1 MSETAHILLLILVF
15 VLMAVGI
22 MGTVLPVLPGTI
34 LILLGA
40 LVYAVVEGFQSVGWP
55 TLVVMGLLTALATSA
70 DVWASSVGARVG
82 GASGWSVLL
91 GLAGGLMGLF
101 LFSLPGAVIGALLG
115 VLLTE
120 MMRVR
125 NWRKALRAG
134 GGWLLGWLLSTVV
147 QLGAGLVMVVIF
159 VWQVMQG
166 P

>member
-40 LVYAVVEGFQSVGWP
+40 LVYAVAEGFQSVGWP

-70 DVWASSVGARVG
+70 DVWASSIGARVG

-91 GLAGGLMGLF
+91 GLAGGLVGLVF
-101 LFSLPGAVIGALLG
+101 FSLPGAVIGALLG

-125 NWRKALRAG
+125 DWRKALRAG